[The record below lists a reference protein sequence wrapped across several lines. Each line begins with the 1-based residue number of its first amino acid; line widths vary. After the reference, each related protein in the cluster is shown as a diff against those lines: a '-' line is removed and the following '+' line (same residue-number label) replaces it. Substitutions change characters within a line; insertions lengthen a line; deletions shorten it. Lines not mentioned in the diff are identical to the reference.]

1 MEFVEPPLTT
11 VRQPIERIAQSV
23 ATAMVHLVNRAQVPS
38 GELLFDPELI
48 VRASTAA
55 LRA

>member
-1 MEFVEPPLTT
+1 
-11 VRQPIERIAQSV
+11 
-23 ATAMVHLVNRAQVPS
+23 MVHLVNRAQVPS